1 MGTEKQKAFLYI
13 CEQATRGRERGGT
26 FTKDGPMRNKERH
39 AAKNETIDE
48 TNTHLPEVVE
58 RELCQLL
65 KAELLIGDDRREC
78 VPVGQLL
85 LEFVEH
91 ALELVDV
98 VGGHRRAVRR
108 GAAEPKGGRGA
119 APDPLQPLVP
129 ARVQT
134 VQPLRWRLPMHL
146 AFRRRLILKF

>member
-1 MGTEKQKAFLYI
+1 MRQKI
-13 CEQATRGRERGGT
+13 
-26 FTKDGPMRNKERH
+26 
-39 AAKNETIDE
+39 ETIDE

-65 KAELLIGDDRREC
+65 KVELLIGDDQREC

-85 LEFVEH
+85 LELVEH
-91 ALELVDV
+91 AFERAHV

-119 APDPLQPLVP
+119 APDPL
-129 ARVQT
+129 
-134 VQPLRWRLPMHL
+134 HH
-146 AFRRRLILKF
+146 